1 MRKVPGSGRKA
12 GVPNKK
18 TTLIADVAER
28 LGVNPFEVLCRFAGD
43 DWEGLGIEPIRKSMP
58 SKPDE
63 VEGQNDIF
71 LSPIPME
78 VRMHAAKE
86 ACKYLYP
93 QRKAVTLS
101 TDEES
106 GFRIVIEDYVSKEKK

>member
-28 LGVNPFEVLCRFAGD
+28 LRVNPFEVLCMFAGND
-43 DWEGLGIEPIRKSMP
+43 YKSLGYEPEKHTKMIGDQELVTYS
-58 SKPDE
+58 
-63 VEGQNDIF
+63 
-71 LSPIPME
+71 SPIPMD

-106 GFRIVIEDYVSKEKK
+106 GFRIVIEDYSVKEKK